1 MRETDGLEQTGGI
14 TGEISKIIAL
24 VSTQFQSILGLCSI
38 RPILSVRDGILLF
51 CRIMGSG
58 KPQLICLSAFGN
70 YDG

>member
-38 RPILSVRDGILLF
+38 RPILSVRDGITAVLSDHGERETAIDLLV
-51 CRIMGSG
+51 SLW
-58 KPQLICLSAFGN
+58 KL
-70 YDG
+70 